1 MWPAPRLTPIGSTGC
16 HGRELIAVDRRQ
28 FLIRTATVSLAC
40 TEPVP
45 ARRQSFAGPANAG
58 RVHHSPHTG
67 EREHRAPRDPV
78 TLFLGGDVMTG
89 RGIDQVLPHPS
100 RPALFEPYVRSA
112 TQYVELAESANGP
125 IARPVDFS
133 YVWGDALRELD
144 RVAPGAR
151 IVNLETSVTT
161 SDDHWRDKEIHYRMH
176 PQNVSCLAA
185 AMIDCC
191 VLANNHVL
199 DWGTAGLQE
208 TLQTLR
214 GAGIETAGAGR
225 DREDAAAPALL
236 AVGAGRRVVVFA
248 FGAES
253 SGIPRR
259 WRATDTRSGVH
270 LLPDLSANTVR
281 NLAERVHAV
290 RRDGDVVVASIHW
303 GSNWGYEVSRQQRAF
318 AHGLIDAAGV
328 DVVYGHSS
336 HHPKGIEV
344 YRGRPILYGCGDL
357 LNDYEG
363 IAGYEAFRDDLV
375 LLYFPTIDPAGGGL
389 VRFELSPMRIG
400 RFRLSRA
407 SKDEAAWLGRTLTRE
422 GEAFGTRV
430 EAGRDDTLTLR
441 W

>member
-1 MWPAPRLTPIGSTGC
+1 
-16 HGRELIAVDRRQ
+16 VDRRE
-28 FLIRTATVSLAC
+28 FLIRTATVSLAV

-45 ARRQSFAGPANAG
+45 ARRQSVAGPTNAG
-58 RVHHSPHTG
+58 GVRHMPHIG
-67 EREHRAPRDPV
+67 GREHRASRGPV

-89 RGIDQVLPHPS
+89 RGIDQVLPHPAS
-100 RPALFEPYVRSA
+100 PELFEPFVRSA
-112 TQYVELAESANGP
+112 TQYVELAEAVNGP

-176 PQNVSCLAA
+176 PQNVPCLAA

-199 DWGTAGLQE
+199 DWGTAGLEE
-208 TLQTLR
+208 TLETLR
-214 GAGIETAGAGR
+214 GAGIKTAGAGG

-236 AVGAGRRVVVFA
+236 DVGAGRRVVVFA
-248 FGAES
+248 FGAAS

-259 WRATDTRSGVH
+259 WRATGTRAGVH

-281 NLAERVHAV
+281 DLAARVHTV

-318 AHGLIDAAGV
+318 ARGLIDAAGV
-328 DVVYGHSS
+328 DVVHGHSS

-375 LLYFPTIDPAGGGL
+375 LMYFPTMDAAGGGL
-389 VRFELSPMRIG
+389 VRFELSPMRMR
-400 RFRLSRA
+400 RFRLNHA
-407 SKDEAAWLGRTLTRE
+407 SKDEAAWLRDALTRE
-422 GEAFGTRV
+422 GETLGTQV
-430 EAGRDDTLTLR
+430 ESHRDDALRLR